1 MNNTNN
7 ITAATLANIA
17 AATQMSFEH
26 GKAVAQAW
34 IEANTEAA
42 AKPATLNPGQVVRLA
57 HMPNAKR
64 VVIVGVRSNGVWI
77 RRTATDGE
85 WYRRGVEQVKERV
98 RFADI
103 IAA

>member
-1 MNNTNN
+1 MTNTNK

-34 IEANTEAA
+34 IEANTEVAS
-42 AKPATLNPGQVVRLA
+42 NPVVLKACQLVRLVN
-57 HMPNAKR
+57 MPNAKM
-64 VVIVGVRSNGVWI
+64 VMVLSVAKNGVWI

-85 WYRRGVEQVKERV
+85 FARRGVEQVKERV
-98 RFADI
+98 SIKNI

>member
-1 MNNTNN
+1 MTNTNN

-17 AATQMSFEH
+17 AAAPMSFEY
-26 GKAVAQAW
+26 GKAVARAW
-34 IEANTEAA
+34 IEANTAA
-42 AKPATLNPGQVVRLA
+42 TPDSLKPGQVVRLVN
-57 HMPNAKR
+57 MPNAKR
-64 VVIVGVRSNGVWI
+64 VVIVGVRSNGIWI

-85 WYRRGVEQVKERV
+85 FARRGVEQVKERV

>member
-1 MNNTNN
+1 MTNTNN

-34 IEANTEAA
+34 IEANTAA
-42 AKPATLNPGQVVRLA
+42 TPATLKPGQVVRLVN
-57 HMPNAKR
+57 MPNAKR
-64 VVIVGVRSNGVWI
+64 VVVVGVRSNGIWI

-85 WYRRGVEQVKERV
+85 FYRRGVDQVKERV

>member
-1 MNNTNN
+1 MTNTNK

-34 IEANTEAA
+34 IESNTEATPESL
-42 AKPATLNPGQVVRLA
+42 KPGQVVRLA
-57 HMPNAKR
+57 HMPNCKR
-64 VVIVGVRSNGVWI
+64 VVIVGVRSNGIWI

-85 WYRRGVEQVKERV
+85 FARRGVEQVKERV